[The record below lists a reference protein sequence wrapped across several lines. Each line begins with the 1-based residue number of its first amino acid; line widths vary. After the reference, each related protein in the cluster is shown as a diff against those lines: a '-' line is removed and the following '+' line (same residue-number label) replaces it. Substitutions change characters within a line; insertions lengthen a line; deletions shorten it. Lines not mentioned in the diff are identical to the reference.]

1 MPFCIG
7 KMQEFNDKREYI
19 GFRPMSFSIGKIL
32 VNTVEPFL
40 IGFRPMSFN
49 IGKIPLH
56 SNPILMTQTAEP
68 IDKINQTSIRLDM
81 AVANPV

>member
-7 KMQEFNDKREYI
+7 KIREFNDKREYI
-19 GFRPMSFSIGKIL
+19 GFRPMSFSIGKIRECEL
-32 VNTVEPFL
+32 RSAFYW
-40 IGFRPMSFN
+40 FRPMSFS